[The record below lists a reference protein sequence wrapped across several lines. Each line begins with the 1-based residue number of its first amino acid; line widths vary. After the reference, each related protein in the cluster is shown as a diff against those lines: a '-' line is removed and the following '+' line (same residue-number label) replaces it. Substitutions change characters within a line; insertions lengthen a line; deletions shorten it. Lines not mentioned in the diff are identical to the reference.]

1 MKKLGTKFQIDFLE
15 SRLSHL
21 STPASME
28 NQHLRPHVRAAYLLS
43 KAVVVCQRALQ
54 IQTESFLVMK
64 KAASHYERE
73 VMDKGATV

>member
-1 MKKLGTKFQIDFLE
+1 MKKLGTKFQLDLLE

-21 STPASME
+21 NTPASME
-28 NQHLRPHVRAAYLLS
+28 SQYLRAYVPAAYPLS

-64 KAASHYERE
+64 KAASHYEKE
-73 VMDKGATV
+73 VMDKEATV